1 MAISLFIAS
10 ATFAQYN
17 WKLSKDKDGI
27 KIYQSDVANSN
38 FKSIKVECTLQGNYV
53 KLINILNNI
62 PRHTDWVYNNKTAYT
77 IKNITPYDY
86 YYYAETSMPWP
97 VSNRDAVIH
106 IQMKMDSL
114 NHFLIVNGIGEPN
127 YTPQK
132 SGIVRVPRSMVNWYV
147 TMPTNNTITIRY
159 IFDADP
165 GGSLPAWLVNMFI
178 DKAPYESFKKLAA
191 ILKQ

>member
-1 MAISLFIAS
+1 M
-10 ATFAQYN
+10 
-17 WKLSKDKDGI
+17 
-27 KIYQSDVANSN
+27 
-38 FKSIKVECTLQGNYV
+38 
-53 KLINILNNI
+53 
-62 PRHTDWVYNNKTAYT
+62 
-77 IKNITPYDY
+77 
-86 YYYAETSMPWP
+86 
-97 VSNRDAVIH
+97 IH

-114 NHFLIVNGIGEPN
+114 NHFLVVNGIGEPN

-132 SGIVRVPRSMVNWYV
+132 SGIVHVPRSMVNWYV